1 MGVWG
6 AWLAAL
12 HSLMWLFFFFF
23 FSTRLLVSLYSLVA
37 GSYLM
42 VASCQWCNLVWF
54 RQSMVLQMRHEE
66 FCVWECSKYQG
77 NSIKNQNRKSFH
89 HLLSPPPK
97 KKKKK
102 NKKKLHYRMVNI

>member
-1 MGVWG
+1 M
-6 AWLAAL
+6 AF
-12 HSLMWLFFFFF
+12 FFFFF

-42 VASCQWCNLVWF
+42 VASCQRCNLVWF

-66 FCVWECSKYQG
+66 FWVWECSKYQG
-77 NSIKNQNRKSFH
+77 NLIKNQNRKSFH
-89 HLLSPPPK
+89 HLLSSK

-102 NKKKLHYRMVNI
+102 KKEETSL